1 MAGLMVRMVAAG
13 VAEPVEIAPRASE
26 VDGPTPPDSG
36 AGTRPLDRVEAR
48 RQAKRWRA
56 IRTVGWVAFGLWL
69 VVLLVLS
76 ASLYR
81 RFLLGEDFGI
91 YYQAWTQIASGHL
104 DPYNSVYVYPFIK
117 GNLEL
122 VLWPLALLHFIAPQ
136 SFSLLVVQDVCVA
149 GTGLVAYLW
158 IVDVLERRST
168 PVWVASI
175 VAVGVVAVVVVN
187 PGSYGT
193 VGFDIH
199 LEPIGTLFLL
209 LAGRDLWNGRLQR
222 ASVFA
227 GIVLLCGSL
236 STISLFGL
244 GVSAVLAGSNTRRRG
259 LLIMAV
265 SFAWLGTISTLH
277 FDQGGGN
284 LYAYLAGRNSG
295 GGTPGMT
302 SVAKGVVTHP
312 LRVVHH
318 LQSRLGDIWV
328 LLRPAGVIGLASAWG
343 FGVPAAVILTDA
355 LNSQRIYIQEAFQNF
370 AVFPFLLVGTV
381 MVLAGLAS
389 RLHRN
394 RLLVGVVGLVGV
406 LLVTQS
412 LFFGIG
418 HSPADVRAL
427 LAQPPTSAQADRLQT
442 ALAETPGSA
451 EVFAPLSVLGRF
463 CGRPNCHYFNWFR
476 PEPVRSTSV
485 VFVFAPNDEGAPIG
499 LVHTAINHLRRDLHA
514 QVVTDGD
521 GVTVLIWRPPPGTK
535 KVSIP

>member
-1 MAGLMVRMVAAG
+1 MAAVG
-13 VAEPVEIAPRASE
+13 VGAPVEVAPRASE
-26 VDGPTPPDSG
+26 VDGPIPPESG
-36 AGTRPLDRVEAR
+36 AGKQPLDRVEAR
-48 RQAKRWRA
+48 RQARRWRV

-69 VVLLVLS
+69 VVLIAFSVT
-76 ASLYR
+76 LYR
-81 RFLLGEDFGI
+81 RFFLGEDFGI

-104 DPYNSVYVYPFIK
+104 NPYNSVYGYPFIK

-122 VLWPLALLHFIAPQ
+122 ILWPLAFFHLIVPQ
-136 SFSLLVVQDVCVA
+136 SFFLLVMQDVCVA

-158 IVDVLERRST
+158 IIDVLERRT
-168 PVWVASI
+168 MPVWVASI
-175 VAVGVVAVVVVN
+175 VAVGVVAVTVVN

-222 ASVFA
+222 GLVFA

-244 GVSAVLAGSNTRRRG
+244 GVSAVLAGPQTRRRG
-259 LLIMAV
+259 LLIMGA
-265 SFAWLGTISTLH
+265 SFAWLATISTLH
-277 FDQGGGN
+277 FDQGGGS

-302 SVAKGVVTHP
+302 SVAKGIVTRP
-312 LRVVHH
+312 LRVVHQ

-355 LNSQRIYIQEAFQNF
+355 LNSQQIYIQEAFQNF

-389 RLHRN
+389 SLHRN
-394 RLLVGVVGLVGV
+394 RLLVGVVGLVGI

-418 HSPADVRAL
+418 RSPADVRAL
-427 LAQPPTSAQADRLQT
+427 LAQPPTSAQAARLQT

-463 CGRPNCHYFNWFR
+463 CGRENCHYFNWYA
-476 PEPVRSTSV
+476 PQPVRSTPV
-485 VFVFAPNDEGAPIG
+485 VFVFAPPYEGAPIS
-499 LVHTAINHLRRDLHA
+499 VVQASINHLRRDLHA
-514 QVVTDGD
+514 RVLTDGD
-521 GVTVLIWRPPPGTK
+521 GVTVLLWRPPPGTK